1 MTEITF
7 TGWIRYRICDGSG
20 IGWNRYKWLFSPGLD
35 QAEPQI
41 IEDLIIHNFEDWA
54 RLTQSYSFEF
64 DVGLL
69 PPFEKIKEEIES
81 KKRQLGR
88 IYKELET
95 LQKHAA
101 QVMADGQKG

>member
-1 MTEITF
+1 MPTM
-7 TGWIRYRICDGSG
+7 TGWIRYRICDSSG
-20 IGWNRYKWLFSPGLD
+20 IGWDRHKWLFSPGLD
-35 QAEPQI
+35 QNEPQT
-41 IEDLIIHNFEDWA
+41 IEDLIIHNYEDWA
-54 RLTQSYSFEF
+54 RWAQSYSFEF

-69 PPFEKIKEEIES
+69 PPLEKIEEKIES

-88 IYKELET
+88 IYEELET